1 MNESFT
7 PPKQRDTRRFVP
19 TVLRRVPTAS
29 RLPRCCFLR
38 SSLDV
43 CFPNSPPA
51 LAFHAHSTLAPRV
64 RSPLAPAGAQGA
76 ARSWRSCA
84 GTLGDHRK
92 SRGRALPP
100 AAPSPPRWS
109 PNSARWSACARSRRL
124 RRTSRSSCTPAPRKP
139 EPPRRAGRAASH
151 PLTRPLQREHAAAQ
165 ARADGRWA
173 RRDDPAEDGG
183 HGAVQLGQGPDWL
196 LDDHRG

>member
-1 MNESFT
+1 MNLLLRRSRETHGGSFLLYCVAFLLRRGCHDAVFSAPLWMCAFPTPLPPSLSTLT
-7 PPKQRDTRRFVP
+7 PPSLLCAALLHQPALKVPRAAGARVQAAGSPKITWSRAPTRR
-19 TVLRRVPTAS
+19 
-29 RLPRCCFLR
+29 
-38 SSLDV
+38 
-43 CFPNSPPA
+43 A
-51 LAFHAHSTLAPRV
+51 L
-64 RSPLAPAGAQGA
+64 
-76 ARSWRSCA
+76 
-84 GTLGDHRK
+84 
-92 SRGRALPP
+92 
-100 AAPSPPRWS
+100 PPRWS

>member
-1 MNESFT
+1 MNLL
-7 PPKQRDTRRFVP
+7 
-19 TVLRRVPTAS
+19 LRRSRETGGSFLQYCVAFLLRRGCHDAVFSAPLWMCAFPT
-29 RLPRCCFLR
+29 P
-38 SSLDV
+38 
-43 CFPNSPPA
+43 PPA